1 MLQATEYVQ
10 ASRMVS
16 MSPSQTMQLPRLQDV
31 NLEPLWDDEID
42 HRLAMRHSLLFSVV
56 DGEKSAVVE
65 EQALAEALNYL
76 SKLNLNYRL
85 YLVDPDSFDRLKNK
99 FMEIQTGSDFDEIST
114 TSDELIEA
122 ESDLLEFIQ
131 NSQDLLS
138 NEASAPIIKLVNS
151 LFFQAI
157 KKGAS
162 DIHIES
168 GEYKGEVRL
177 RIEGALKKHLDLDKS
192 IISLAIN
199 RVKVISNLDIS
210 EKRLPQDG
218 RTQISIAGKTLDVR
232 VSVLPTYY
240 GERVVMRIL
249 MQSESIPSLEELGFK
264 SELTNHFYK
273 LLNHSHGMILV
284 TGPTGSGKSTTLH
297 SFLQHI
303 ATPDKN
309 IITVEDPVEYS
320 AGNIN
325 QIQVNSKVGL
335 TFASGLRSILR
346 QDPDVIMVGEIRD
359 SETAEIALQ
368 SALTGHLLLST
379 LHTNDA
385 TSSLTRL
392 MDMGIAD
399 YLLSSTILGVLA
411 QRLVRKLCPEC
422 KKRSTIQPIVVR
434 ELNLPDEGEYYAA
447 EGCKACDFTGY
458 RGRQAV
464 GELFILDDEV
474 KEMLKKGLNDHEIRE
489 SMKKRG
495 MKTVSD
501 KLKDMMID
509 GTTSYEEALRVG
521 LMDG

>member
-1 MLQATEYVQ
+1 MNITKLT
-10 ASRMVS
+10 
-16 MSPSQTMQLPRLQDV
+16 DV
-31 NLEPLWDDEID
+31 NLEPLWEEDID
-42 HRLAMRHSLLFSVV
+42 HKLAVKHSLLFSTVE
-56 DGEKSAVVE
+56 GQKSAIVE
-65 EQALAEALNYL
+65 ENSLAAALNHFA
-76 SKLNLNYRL
+76 KLHLPYQL
-85 YLVDPDSFDRLKNK
+85 YMVDFESFDRLQNK
-99 FMEIQTGSDFDEIST
+99 FLEIQSGSDFDDIST
-114 TSDELIEA
+114 TSDELIEV
-122 ESDLLEFIQ
+122 ESDLLAFIQ
-131 NSQDLLS
+131 NAQDLLS
-138 NEASAPIIKLVNS
+138 SEESAPIIKLVNS

-157 KKGAS
+157 RKGAS

-168 GEYKGEVRL
+168 GERKGEVRL
-177 RIEGALKKHLDLDKS
+177 RIDGALKKHIDLDKN
-192 IISLAIN
+192 IISLVIN
-199 RVKVISNLDIS
+199 RIKVISNLDIS
-210 EKRLPQDG
+210 EKRVPQDG
-218 RTQISIAGKTLDVR
+218 RTQVSIAGKTLDVR

-264 SELTNHFYK
+264 RELTQQFYK

-309 IITVEDPVEYS
+309 IITVEDPVEYN
-320 AGNIN
+320 AENIN

-335 TFASGLRSILR
+335 TFSSGLRSILR

-399 YLLSSTILGVLA
+399 YLLSSTLLGVLA
-411 QRLVRKLCPEC
+411 QRLARLLCIEC
-422 KKRSTIQPIVVR
+422 KTAITINPMVTE
-434 ELNLPDEGEYYAA
+434 ELDLSRYKIYYKAV
-447 EGCKACDFTGY
+447 GCKHCDFTGY
-458 RGRQAV
+458 KGRQAV
-464 GELFILDDEV
+464 GELFILDDDV

-489 SMKKRG
+489 SMKRRG
-495 MKTVSD
+495 MQTISD
-501 KLKDMMID
+501 KLKEMMQE
-509 GTTSYEEALRVG
+509 GETSYEEALRVG
-521 LMDG
+521 LMDR

>member
-1 MLQATEYVQ
+1 MLQETVSEQ
-10 ASRMVS
+10 PKQMVS
-16 MSPSQTMQLPRLQDV
+16 MFHNNSMHIPRLADV

-42 HRLAMRHSLLFSVV
+42 HKLAMRHSLLFSVINN
-56 DGEKSAVVE
+56 EKSAIAE
-65 EQALAEALNYL
+65 EQTLAEALNHL

-85 YLVDPDSFDRLKNK
+85 YLVDHDSFERLKNK
-99 FMEIQTGSDFDEIST
+99 FLEIQTGSDFEEMST
-114 TSDELIEA
+114 TSDELIEV

-138 NEASAPIIKLVNS
+138 SEESAPIIKLVNS

-177 RIEGALKKHLDLDKS
+177 RIDGALKKHLDLDKS
-192 IISLAIN
+192 IIGLSIN
-199 RVKVISNLDIS
+199 RIKVISNLDIS
-210 EKRLPQDG
+210 EKRVPQDG

-249 MQSESIPSLEELGFK
+249 MQSESIPSLEELGFT
-264 SELTNHFYK
+264 SELTKHFYK

-320 AGNIN
+320 ADNIN

-359 SETAEIALQ
+359 NETAEIALQ

-411 QRLVRKLCPEC
+411 QRLTRKLCTEC
-422 KKRSTIQPIVVR
+422 KKRTTLSPFVI
-434 ELNLPDEGEYYAA
+434 EDLKLPADGSYYAA
-447 EGCKACDFTGY
+447 EGCKVCDFTGY
-458 RGRQAV
+458 KGRQAV
-464 GELFILDDEV
+464 GELFVIDDEV

-495 MKTVSD
+495 MLTISD
-501 KLKDMMID
+501 KLKGMLIE
-509 GTTSYEEALRVG
+509 GITSYEEALRVG